1 MPNDGPIR
9 SPKNMRQMCQSH
21 RGWNRL
27 DRINSLGISIRLA
40 VACRSSWWS
49 SSFKFQGDQE
59 SSKGLCLCQEVL
71 QYKSHQIYSNGYS
84 NIIKVQ
90 INASCIRIWEPI
102 MYHWFIAFM
111 KVQGVRQRSVQEL
124 CHLQLPSTT
133 STELCRCFA
142 PFVPGISIG
151 PFCQQE
157 LRRAGIAVVS
167 TKCQGGDEALLARH
181 VGICTRF

>member
-9 SPKNMRQMCQSH
+9 SLKRLRQMCQSH
-21 RGWNRL
+21 PVSPYRGWNRW
-27 DRINSLGISIRLA
+27 DRIQLSGNLDTA
-40 VACRSSWWS
+40 RSGLQVKLVELFQMSRRPRI
-49 SSFKFQGDQE
+49 FKRFQKDFAFAKKFF
-59 SSKGLCLCQEVL
+59 ST
-71 QYKSHQIYSNGYS
+71 NR
-84 NIIKVQ
+84 IKY
-90 INASCIRIWEPI
+90 I
-102 MYHWFIAFM
+102 
-111 KVQGVRQRSVQEL
+111 QGVRQRSAQEL

-167 TKCQGGDEALLARH
+167 TKCQGGDEPLLAGH
-181 VGICTRF
+181 VGIWTRF